1 MSKTI
6 TGGCLCGEIRYECQ
20 GEPLRSFI
28 CHCTDCQQFTG
39 SVFAAVLIFPKES
52 FRILSG
58 TPNGHTV
65 TAESGNKVERE
76 FCGKCG
82 ASLFEVLEKRPD
94 FIAVSAGS
102 IDDKAAF
109 KPSYQV
115 WTQSQ
120 VDTIRVN
127 DDLQKFEKS
136 SNIS

>member
-39 SVFAAVLIFPKES
+39 SVFAAVLIFSKES

-58 TPNGHTV
+58 TPKGHAV
-65 TAESGNKVERE
+65 TAESGNRIERQ
-76 FCGKCG
+76 CCSHCG
-82 ASLFEVLEKRPD
+82 AGLFAVLDKRPD
-94 FIAVSAGS
+94 SISVQAGF

-109 KPSYQV
+109 KPSFQV
-115 WTQSQ
+115 WTRSQ
-120 VDTIRVN
+120 VDAIRVN
-127 DDLQKFEKS
+127 DDLKKFEKS
-136 SNIS
+136 SNMS

>member
-39 SVFAAVLIFPKES
+39 SVFAAELVFPKKS

-58 TPNGHTV
+58 TPKGHAV
-65 TAESGNKVERE
+65 TAESGNKIERQ

-82 ASLFEVLEKRPD
+82 AGLFAVLDKRPD
-94 FIAVSAGS
+94 SISVQAGS

-109 KPSYQV
+109 KPSFQV
-115 WTQSQ
+115 WTRSQ
-120 VDTIRVN
+120 VDAIRVN
-127 DDLQKFEKS
+127 DDLKKFEQS
-136 SNIS
+136 SNMS